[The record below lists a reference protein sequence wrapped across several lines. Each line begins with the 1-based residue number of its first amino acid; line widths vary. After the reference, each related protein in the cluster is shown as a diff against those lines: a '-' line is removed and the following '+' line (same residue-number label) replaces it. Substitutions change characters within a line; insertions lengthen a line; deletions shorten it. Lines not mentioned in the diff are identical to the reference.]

1 MRKMEVETVRK
12 MIRDREKEE
21 LYKPARVD
29 IDKFFDYANVFWIGF
44 ISALIA
50 VLIVK

>member
-12 MIRDREKEE
+12 MIRQREAEE
-21 LYKPARVD
+21 KAAPAKVD
-29 IDKFFDYANVFWIGF
+29 MEKFFDYGNVFCFGF
-44 ISALIA
+44 ITALIA

>member
-1 MRKMEVETVRK
+1 MRKMEVETVRR
-12 MIRDREKEE
+12 MIREREAEE
-21 LYKPARVD
+21 KAAPARVD

-44 ISALIA
+44 VSALIA